1 MQLAEDDHIKCES
14 GAGSL
19 KIAPVASDP
28 NESKV
33 LVTLA
38 SGQEI
43 HLYVEA
49 NVELSNRTDCW
60 LFLMLPVCMKLGED
74 LEVTGTLTTTAVS
87 AFNSAQD
94 ELLIAHPHLQKIK
107 LKYEGVLEE
116 LEPSKAPKTIGS
128 FFSGGLDST
137 YTVEVV
143 QEIETLVGIWGFD
156 IALKR
161 VDHWNLSKDLL
172 ERYAEATGKK
182 LILVKTNIRELSN
195 GLLSWGA
202 DYHGTALS
210 GIAMALSNH
219 LKRVYISATHSE
231 ETKRWGQFPS
241 LSKAFSTEH
250 QELIEHGPQIRTEK
264 ALALANKPETTLLR
278 VCYRNKTGL
287 ANCGV
292 CQKCIRTR
300 IEFSLVNAPYRPI
313 GLEIKPTFTELLKV
327 KILGNDFLFFKDS
340 IGWARRAGFP
350 NTYQPLIAINLA
362 RLISRVYYRLN
373 PDKKTKD

>member
-1 MQLAEDDHIKCES
+1 
-14 GAGSL
+14 
-19 KIAPVASDP
+19 
-28 NESKV
+28 
-33 LVTLA
+33 
-38 SGQEI
+38 
-43 HLYVEA
+43 
-49 NVELSNRTDCW
+49 
-60 LFLMLPVCMKLGED
+60 MKLNED
-74 LEVTGTLTTTAVS
+74 LELIGTLSSKAIK
-87 AFNSAQD
+87 AFYKAQD
-94 ELLIAHPHLQKIK
+94 ELLIAHPPLNKIS
-107 LKYEGVLEE
+107 LKHEGDLTEVKPE
-116 LEPSKAPKTIGS
+116 SSRTTGS

-137 YTVEVV
+137 YTAESIK
-143 QEIETLVGIWGFD
+143 EIQTLVGIWGFD

-161 VDHWNLSKDLL
+161 EDHWNLSKELL
-172 ERYAEATGKK
+172 EKYARQTSKD

-210 GIAMALSNH
+210 GVTNALSNH
-219 LKRVYISATHSE
+219 LKKVYISATHTE

-241 LSKAFSTEH
+241 LSKAFSTDY
-250 QELIEHGPQIRTEK
+250 QELEEHGAVIRTEK
-264 ALALANKPETTLLR
+264 AFALANKPETTLLR

>member
-1 MQLAEDDHIKCES
+1 VS
-14 GAGSL
+14 TN
-19 KIAPVASDP
+19 P
-28 NESKV
+28 NESRI
-33 LVTLA
+33 LVSLE
-38 SGQEI
+38 SGKDIE
-43 HLYVEA
+43 LWLKA
-49 NVELSNRTDCW
+49 NVDLDNKLDCW

-74 LEVTGTLTTTAVS
+74 LEVTGTISQTAVS
-87 AFNSAQD
+87 AFHKAQE
-94 ELLIAHPHLQKIK
+94 ELLIAHPHLKKIS
-107 LKYEGVLEE
+107 LLFEGDLQEDIVK
-116 LEPSKAPKTIGS
+116 PDRTVGS

-137 YTVEVV
+137 YTAETIRDI
-143 QEIETLVGIWGFD
+143 QTLVGIWGFD
-156 IALKR
+156 ISLKR
-161 VDHWNLSKDLL
+161 EDHWKLSKDLL
-172 ERYAEATGKK
+172 EKYSQATGKE

-210 GIAMALSNH
+210 GVAKALSNH
-219 LKRVYISATHSE
+219 LKKAYISATHTE

-241 LSKAFSTEH
+241 LSRAFSTDT
-250 QELIEHGPQIRTEK
+250 QELEEHGAVVRTEK
-264 ALALANKPETTLLR
+264 AFALADKPETTLLR
-278 VCYRNKTGL
+278 VCYRNKTDL

-300 IEFSLVNAPYRPI
+300 IEFSLVKAKYRPI
-313 GLEIKPTFTELLKV
+313 GLEKKPTFIELLKV

-373 PDKKTKD
+373 PEKKTKD

>member
-1 MQLAEDDHIKCES
+1 MASLES
-14 GAGSL
+14 G
-19 KIAPVASDP
+19 K
-28 NESKV
+28 
-33 LVTLA
+33 
-38 SGQEI
+38 EI
-43 HLYVEA
+43 QLWLEA
-49 NVELSNRTDCW
+49 NVDLDDKLDCW

-74 LEVTGTLTTTAVS
+74 LEVAGTISPTAVN
-87 AFNSAQD
+87 AFYKAQE
-94 ELLIAHPHLQKIK
+94 ELLIAHPHLQKIS
-107 LKYEGVLEE
+107 LLHEGE
-116 LEPSKAPKTIGS
+116 LQEDIAKPNRTVAS

-137 YTVEVV
+137 YTAETVK
-143 QEIETLVGIWGFD
+143 EIQTLVGIWGFD
-156 IALKR
+156 ISLKR
-161 VDHWNLSKDLL
+161 ENHWNLSKDLI
-172 ERYAEATGKK
+172 EQYSKATGKD

-210 GIAMALSNH
+210 GVAKALSNH
-219 LKRVYISATHSE
+219 LKKVYISATHSE

-241 LSKAFSTEH
+241 LSKAFSTDT
-250 QELIEHGPQIRTEK
+250 QELEEHGAVIRTEK
-264 ALALANKPETTLLR
+264 AFALANKPETTLLR
-278 VCYRNKTGL
+278 VCYRNKTDL

-300 IEFSLVNAPYRPI
+300 IEFSLIKAKCRPV
-313 GLEIKPTFTELLKV
+313 GLEKKPTFIELLKV

-373 PDKKTKD
+373 PEKKTKD

>member
-1 MQLAEDDHIKCES
+1 LR
-14 GAGSL
+14 
-19 KIAPVASDP
+19 IAPVASNP
-28 NESKV
+28 NESRV

-38 SGQEI
+38 SGQELE
-43 HLYVEA
+43 LYIEA
-49 NVELSNRTDCW
+49 NVDLDTKTDCW

-74 LEVTGTLTTTAVS
+74 LEVTGILSATAVN
-87 AFNSAQD
+87 AFNKAQE
-94 ELLIAHPHLQKIK
+94 ELLIAHPHLQKIALLYK
-107 LKYEGVLEE
+107 GDLTELKE
-116 LEPSKAPKTIGS
+116 STTPKSVGS

-137 YTVEVV
+137 YTVDAV

-161 VDHWNLSKDLL
+161 EDHWNLSKDLL
-172 ERYAEATGKK
+172 ERYAQATGKK
-182 LILVKTNIRELSN
+182 LILIKTNIRQLSN
-195 GLLSWGA
+195 GLLSWGV

-219 LKRVYISATHSE
+219 LKKVYISATHSE

-241 LSKAFSTEH
+241 LSKAFSTDY
-250 QELIEHGPQIRTEK
+250 QELIEHGPQSRTEK

-292 CQKCIRTR
+292 CKKCIRTR
-300 IEFSLVNAPYRPI
+300 IEFSLVNAKYRPL
-313 GLEIKPTFTELLKV
+313 GLELKPTFTELLKV

-350 NTYQPLIAINLA
+350 KTYQPLIAINLA